1 MHQGRRIIIVGDL
14 NIAPASID
22 RCDAEPDF
30 EKNVFRQWFRSL
42 LVQNGGH
49 LLDIFR
55 AKHPDRKGAYTCWSQ
70 STGAEEFNYGSRIDH
85 ILSARSCLHGE
96 ETQEGHDFVTCN
108 VAECDIL
115 MQFQRWKPGNTPR
128 WKGGRSIK
136 LEGSD
141 HVPVYMSLVE
151 IPEVLE
157 HSTPPLSTRYHPQVF
172 GSQTLVSMF
181 TRRQTTEQVISEV
194 SESPQIPSQED
205 FLSTPEKYGS
215 RSSQISVLGSQS
227 NANILPCI
235 ATKKKARLGQGSQLT
250 LNSFFQK
257 RTHRSETSSSSFAD
271 SKLCQTDISYSQ
283 IEPDGVPSAADES
296 GAPKDCRSSAIDNNQ
311 HKCQLDACDSD
322 KEKRKV
328 ALQEWQRIQQL
339 MQNSVPLCKG
349 HQEPCVPRVVKKAGP
364 NLGRRFYACARA
376 EGPSSN
382 PEANCGYFKWA
393 AVLKSKGKGK

>member
-1 MHQGRRIIIVGDL
+1 M
-14 NIAPASID
+14 
-22 RCDAEPDF
+22 F
-30 EKNVFRQWFRSL
+30 
-42 LVQNGGH
+42 
-49 LLDIFR
+49 
-55 AKHPDRKGAYTCWSQ
+55 
-70 STGAEEFNYGSRIDH
+70 
-85 ILSARSCLHGE
+85 
-96 ETQEGHDFVTCN
+96 
-108 VAECDIL
+108 
-115 MQFQRWKPGNTPR
+115 
-128 WKGGRSIK
+128 
-136 LEGSD
+136 
-141 HVPVYMSLVE
+141 SLVF
-151 IPEVLE
+151 VNMAQHCALC
-157 HSTPPLSTRYHPQVF
+157 SVYHIVVCLLNF
-172 GSQTLVSMF
+172 LLKSAVSMF
-181 TRRQTTEQVISEV
+181 TRRQTTEQVISEE

-215 RSSQISVLGSQS
+215 RACQTSVLSSQS

-257 RTHRSETSSSSFAD
+257 RAHRSETSSSSFAD

-296 GAPKDCRSSAIDNNQ
+296 GASKDCRSSAIDNNQ
-311 HKCQLDACDSD
+311 HKCQLDACNSD

-376 EGPSSN
+376 EVCSIVSGLSLILGSN
-382 PEANCGYFKWA
+382 GVSYLELPI
-393 AVLKSKGKGK
+393 